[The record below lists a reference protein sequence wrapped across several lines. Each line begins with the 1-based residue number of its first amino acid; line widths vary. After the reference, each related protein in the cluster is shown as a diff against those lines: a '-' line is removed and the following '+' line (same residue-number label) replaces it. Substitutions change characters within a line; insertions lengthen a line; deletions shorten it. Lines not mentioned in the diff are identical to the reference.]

1 MKTWATDIETKR
13 CSTIC
18 LQYRAKHNLTQ
29 TQLAEFLGCHRATIS
44 KIELMKPTTMISR
57 IKILSLAVDL

>member
-1 MKTWATDIETKR
+1 MKTWATDMELKR
-13 CSTIC
+13 CSTVS

-29 TQLAEFLGCHRATIS
+29 SQLAEFLGCHRATIS

-57 IKILSLAVDL
+57 IKVLSLAVDL

>member
-13 CSTIC
+13 CSTIS

-44 KIELMKPTTMISR
+44 KIEQMKPTTMISR
-57 IKILSLAVDL
+57 IKVLSLAVDL